1 MDEAESIKLQIAAL
15 PAPTDINGIDVD
27 FGLDST
33 DDPAV
38 WIYLHV
44 PDENPT
50 RDVAAKLAEY
60 ASAVTS
66 VILEANDGR
75 RWPYVH
81 FRSP

>member
-1 MDEAESIKLQIAAL
+1 MDDAESIKTQIAAL
-15 PAPTDINGIDVD
+15 PAPTDINGIDID

-33 DDPAV
+33 NDPAV

-44 PDENPT
+44 SENDPT
-50 RDVAAKLAEY
+50 RYVAAKLAEY

-66 VILEANDGR
+66 AILEANDGQ

>member
-1 MDEAESIKLQIAAL
+1 MDDAENIKMQIAAL

-38 WIYLHV
+38 WIYLYV
-44 PDENPT
+44 SETDPT

-66 VILEANDGR
+66 AILEANDGR